1 MSWRKDDDEWYGSWY
16 CDYCGPY
23 PFLAPCPKCNS
34 KNIEHYSDRKCY
46 ITTACCDYMDLP
58 DDCDILSTMRTFRD
72 QYGSVEHPDEVEEYY
87 RLAPM
92 IINNIDKSGNNNE
105 IYSDIYNILKEIVQL
120 VEVNKMEDA
129 YRLYKKMTCD
139 LKDRFMSA

>member
-1 MSWRKDDDEWYGSWY
+1 
-16 CDYCGPY
+16 
-23 PFLAPCPKCNS
+23 
-34 KNIEHYSDRKCY
+34 
-46 ITTACCDYMDLP
+46 
-58 DDCDILSTMRTFRD
+58 MRTFRD